1 MWGVITL
8 SMVYQSRVDRISTD
22 LDELRKALNERAKHL
37 GIEVKEQPA
46 IETRFGEISM
56 IHMKL

>member
-1 MWGVITL
+1 
-8 SMVYQSRVDRISTD
+8 MVYQSRVDRISTD

-46 IETRFGEISM
+46 IETPFGEVSM